1 MNNETEYRIKKAQHI
16 FYRRGQMKELRGFN
30 TAIRLFSGE
39 DDGFRAEH
47 KAKQDPKPSFWQRNK
62 RKILGGGLALAG
74 LAAGAGLAAHT
85 GRELQE
91 SVQSNRASG
100 ERTTA
105 QVAAEVTA
113 LAIEKDYKTAISYLG
128 NEIARYGKP
137 PHSYYLTLTILNN
150 LKGAAEIL
158 KSHIAQNAKAE
169 DKIIFLPQAKALVAK
184 AEKLKVPETSE
195 TYAAEAGNTFG
206 KDYNY
211 AKGKVSSLYNKMKKK
226 FE

>member
-1 MNNETEYRIKKAQHI
+1 MNNETEYKIKKAQHL

-30 TAIRLFSGE
+30 TAIRLFSGD

-47 KAKQDPKPSFWQRNK
+47 DAKQDKKTSFWQRNK

-91 SVQSNRASG
+91 SVQNNRANA
-100 ERTTA
+100 ERTA
-105 QVAAEVTA
+105 SQVADTAEK
-113 LAIEKDYKTAISYLG
+113 LAAVEDYKTAISYLG

-137 PHSYYLTLTILNN
+137 PHSYYLTFATLSK
-150 LKGAAEIL
+150 LKGAAANL

-184 AEKLKVPETSE
+184 AEKLKVPDTSE

-206 KDYNY
+206 KDYIY

-226 FE
+226 IA